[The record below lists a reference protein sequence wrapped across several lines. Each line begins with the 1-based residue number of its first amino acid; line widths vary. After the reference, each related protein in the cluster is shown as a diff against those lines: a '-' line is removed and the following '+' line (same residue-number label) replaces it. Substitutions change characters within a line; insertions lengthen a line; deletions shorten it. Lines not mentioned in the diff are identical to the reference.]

1 MEIREARMAKLKE
14 DIALCKAK
22 IKQACDI
29 DWLIIYDYGN
39 QVSSDAGLGQSEI
52 IILYAQVMAKLQTQ
66 LNLEILN
73 GN

>member
-29 DWLIIYDYGN
+29 DWLIIYDLDN

-52 IILYAQVMAKLQTQ
+52 IILYAQIMAKLQTQ
-66 LNLEILN
+66 LNLEILD